1 MISIT
6 LLPSSMVVGGG
17 ILILTLLLFFF
28 LLPSSSS
35 SWWQWRRPPPGPH
48 KWALPIIGNLPHLM
62 MMARRL
68 PMHQAL
74 CEMSKEYGPLMELR
88 LGGSQRLV
96 VASSPEAARLI
107 LQTHDNIFSGRAPT
121 IVASIICGSP
131 AMNIALADP
140 GPEWRLLRR
149 VCTSQLFAPKCLLAL
164 L

>member
-6 LLPSSMVVGGG
+6 LLPSSMIVG

-28 LLPSSSS
+28 LLASSSS
-35 SWWQWRRPPPGPH
+35 SRRPPPGPH

-62 MMARRL
+62 MMARRR

-107 LQTHDNIFSGRAPT
+107 LQTHDNIFSGRTRT
-121 IVASIICGSP
+121 IAGAIACGSP
-131 AMNIALADP
+131 PMNIALADP
-140 GPEWRLLRR
+140 GPQWRLLRR
-149 VCTSQLFAPKCLLAL
+149 VCTGHLFAPKCLLAFR
-164 L
+164 

>member
-6 LLPSSMVVGGG
+6 LLPSSMLIGGG

-28 LLPSSSS
+28 LLTSSSS
-35 SWWQWRRPPPGPH
+35 SWQRQRPPPGPH
-48 KWALPIIGNLPHLM
+48 KWALPIIGILPHLM
-62 MMARRL
+62 MMAKRL
-68 PMHQAL
+68 SMRDEQGIWAIDGAPAP
-74 CEMSKEYGPLMELR
+74 GR
-88 LGGSQRLV
+88 IV
-96 VASSPEAARLI
+96 SPDAARLI

-149 VCTSQLFAPKCLLAL
+149 VCTSQLFAPKCLLSFR
-164 L
+164 

>member
-35 SWWQWRRPPPGPH
+35 SWWQRRRPPPGPH

-62 MMARRL
+62 MMAKRL
-68 PMHQAL
+68 PMRDEQGIRAID
-74 CEMSKEYGPLMELR
+74 GAPAPGR
-88 LGGSQRLV
+88 IV
-96 VASSPEAARLI
+96 SPDAARLI

-121 IVASIICGSP
+121 IASSILCGSP
-131 AMNIALADP
+131 AMDIALADP
-140 GPEWRLLRR
+140 GPQWRLLRR
-149 VCTSQLFAPKCLLAL
+149 VSTSQLFAPKCLLSFR
-164 L
+164 